1 MRPSDMSS
9 RVRRPLRVA
18 FLVASLAALPCPASA
33 TVHMTQEEALETAF
47 PGQVAAHRTAFLTE
61 AEAAAVAS
69 DCGSDLPA
77 RIVNWYEAGGRT
89 AWFDTHLVRTLA
101 ETIMIVVGQDGR
113 VERIDILSFDEPDE
127 YRPPQAFLAQLKGR
141 RLDDELSLRR
151 GVRPITGASLSGRA
165 VVDATRR
172 VLALHRRLVLAP
184 AQKKDGTPEGGKE
197 KKP

>member
-9 RVRRPLRVA
+9 RVRPPLRA
-18 FLVASLAALPCPASA
+18 ALLVASLAALPCPTGA
-33 TVHMTQEEALETAF
+33 TVHMTQEEALKTAF
-47 PGQVAAHRTAFLTE
+47 PGQDAAHRTAFLTE

-127 YRPPQAFLAQLKGR
+127 YRPPQVFLGQLKGR

-151 GVRPITGASLSGRA
+151 GIRPITGASLSGRA

-184 AQKKDGTPEGGKE
+184 TKKDGTPEGGKE